1 MISLD
6 KIVIYWLIRL
16 ISHLSHW
23 LLGRGQG
30 ERSMP
35 GLFSVHFSKDHSTD
49 EIRPVDQFLK
59 GVEDGKVSTG
69 SCERGRV

>member
-16 ISHLSHW
+16 ISPLSRR
-23 LLGRGQG
+23 LSGRGQG

-49 EIRPVDQFLK
+49 EIRPADQFLK
-59 GVEDGKVSTG
+59 GMEDGKVSTG